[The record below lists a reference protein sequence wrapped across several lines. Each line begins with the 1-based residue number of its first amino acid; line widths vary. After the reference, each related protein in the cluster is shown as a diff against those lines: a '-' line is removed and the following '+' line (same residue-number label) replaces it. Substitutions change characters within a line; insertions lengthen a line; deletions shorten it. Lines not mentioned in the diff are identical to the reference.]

1 MAAIKI
7 DGDFTTAKQLGPT
20 RQIMPF
26 EGVATVYVY
35 EEDFTI
41 YMSSYSPLALNTAHP
56 TISSCYLVRQS
67 TPEIIGGQVCKFTR
81 TYAKVPSAHSEP
93 SSIAYNFIGFA
104 GTFGVNIAAITGRER
119 FTKVVPA
126 RIEYAYYRIG
136 DGTYTTYE
144 DIPILQEQAYYVTDT
159 TLNTDYLY
167 DNPPYAADSTPSR
180 SSYETLVAASTE
192 IVAQPSRL
200 SRWMGNIIQ
209 RETLY
214 IKAE

>member
-104 GTFGVNIAAITGRER
+104 GTFGVNIAAITGQELSMPITGLVMGHIPLMKISQFFKSRH
-119 FTKVVPA
+119 
-126 RIEYAYYRIG
+126 
-136 DGTYTTYE
+136 TT
-144 DIPILQEQAYYVTDT
+144 
-159 TLNTDYLY
+159 
-167 DNPPYAADSTPSR
+167 SRTPR
-180 SSYETLVAASTE
+180 
-192 IVAQPSRL
+192 
-200 SRWMGNIIQ
+200 
-209 RETLY
+209 
-214 IKAE
+214 